1 VSHKSTLHTA
11 SVSRQ
16 RWQTRSGTPCPLR
29 FREEPLATDIAS
41 VREIVESSG
50 FFYPAE
56 IEVACDLV
64 RERLAKGTESGY
76 YFLFAEEGRKDVGY
90 TCFGPIPCT
99 LDSYDLYWIAV
110 HHARRGSGIGRDLLN
125 RSEEVIRNMGG
136 RRIYV
141 ETSSRDLYRP
151 TMAFY
156 GACGYKIEA
165 TLEDFYA
172 PGDAKVILLK
182 ILS

>member
-1 VSHKSTLHTA
+1 MNHMPTLNAA
-11 SVSRQ
+11 SIPGQKRE
-16 RWQTRSGTPCPLR
+16 TNAGPPCPLR
-29 FREEPLATDIAS
+29 FREEPLSTDTAA
-41 VREIVESSG
+41 VREIAESSG

-64 RERLAKGTESGY
+64 RERLSKGIESGY
-76 YFLFAEEGRKDVGY
+76 YFLFAEEDRKAIGY
-90 TCFGPIPCT
+90 TCFGPVPCT

-125 RSEEVIRNMGG
+125 RSEEIIRNMGG
-136 RRIYV
+136 KRIYV

-156 GACGYKIEA
+156 RACGYKIEA
-165 TLEDFYA
+165 ALEDFYG
-172 PGDAKVILLK
+172 PGDAKVIFLK